1 MTLRVAIVGCGKS
14 AENHVSEIRKLPCA
28 QLVGVC
34 DREPLM
40 AEQFSIR
47 HDISV
52 WYSDLGRLLLEQHPD
67 VVHIATPPQS
77 HLDVALQAIEA
88 GCHLFVEKP
97 LAENARQASRLVRT
111 ARDNGCKLTIG
122 WTHYFDPAIQAA
134 RRRIAQGV
142 IGSVVHL
149 EAFTAYDLGSDF
161 GAAVLQDR
169 THWVHRLP
177 GKLFQNN
184 LDHTLA
190 VLAEYVEPENCA
202 LAVRAWRATDSAYPD
217 LSDELRVAITCANT
231 SAYIL
236 FSCRAR
242 PVGHSFRIVG
252 SKSTLNVDL
261 INQIVIQASVSG
273 LPGPLGKLAC
283 AVNQTYQLGR
293 QTLRNLMRFT
303 RSEFQP
309 LPGLGFLISDF
320 YKCIECGGDA
330 PISDAHMLRVCAMM
344 DQIVQQLQNTP
355 VMTL

>member
-14 AENHVSEIRKLPCA
+14 AENHISEIRKLRCA

-34 DREPLM
+34 DSESLM

-47 HDISV
+47 HGLNA
-52 WYSDLGRLLLEQHPD
+52 WYSDFGRLLLEQHPD

-97 LAENARQASRLVRT
+97 LAENARQASQLVRT
-111 ARDNGCKLTIG
+111 ARANGCKLTVA
-122 WTHYFDPAIQAA
+122 WTHYFDPGVQAV
-134 RRRIAQGV
+134 RKRIAQGV
-142 IGSVVHL
+142 IGGVVHV

-169 THWVHRLP
+169 THWVHHLP

-190 VLAEYVEPENCA
+190 VLTEYVEPEDCM
-202 LAVRAWRATDSAYPD
+202 LEVRAWRATDSVYPD
-217 LSDELRVAITCANT
+217 LFDELRVAMTSANT

-242 PVGHSFRIVG
+242 PVGHSLTVVG
-252 SKSTLNVDL
+252 SKSTLRVDL
-261 INQIVIQASVSG
+261 VNQIVTQASVSR
-273 LPGPLGKLAC
+273 LPGPIGKLAC
-283 AVNQTYQLGR
+283 ALDQTRQLGR
-293 QTLRNLMRFT
+293 QMLHNLMRFA
-303 RSEFQP
+303 RSDFQP

-320 YKCIECGGDA
+320 YRCIESGGDA
-330 PISDAHMLRVCAMM
+330 PISDVHMLRVCEMM
-344 DQIVQQLQNTP
+344 DRVVQQLQDAP